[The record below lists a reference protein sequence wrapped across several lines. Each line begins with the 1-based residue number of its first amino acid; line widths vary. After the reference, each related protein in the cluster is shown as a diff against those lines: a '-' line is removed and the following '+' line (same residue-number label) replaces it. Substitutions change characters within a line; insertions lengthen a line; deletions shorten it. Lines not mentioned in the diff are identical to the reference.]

1 LEDNILAT
9 RLRINGGKK
18 LKGSIKVSGAKN
30 AVVAII
36 PATILAGDI
45 CTLENVP
52 QLLDVLNFQK
62 ILKSLGA
69 SAEFIEENTLRV
81 DPKKINTW
89 DSRDPITGEFRASY
103 YVLGALLARYGKAK
117 ALLPG
122 GCNIGVRPI
131 DQHIKGF
138 EALGAT
144 VEVNHGVITV
154 EAENGLVGNTV
165 YLDIVSV
172 GATINIMLAA
182 AGALGTT
189 IIENAAREPEIV
201 DVANFLTGIGARV
214 RGAGTGTIRV
224 TGTPSRTGV
233 THPIIPDRIEAGTW
247 LAMAAATNS
256 DIKVENIIPVHLE
269 AVVAKLK
276 EMGATVEE
284 GEDYISIN
292 SNGDLRAVDLKT
304 FPYPGLATD
313 MQSQMLIPLIKA
325 DGVST
330 VIENIYNN
338 RFRVVKELN
347 KMGVNIKVDNN
358 IAIIDGPQKLSPAT
372 VRATD
377 LRCSAALVIA
387 GLCADGETIMEHVY
401 HLDRGYEK
409 VVEKLSGVGADIT
422 REIIEE

>member
-1 LEDNILAT
+1 LAS
-9 RLRINGGKK
+9 RLRIKGGKK
-18 LKGSIKVSGAKN
+18 LSGKINVGGAKN

-36 PATILAGDI
+36 PAAILAGDI

-62 ILKSLGA
+62 ILQSLGA
-69 SAEFIEENTLRV
+69 EAEFIEENTLRIN
-81 DPKKINTW
+81 PNTINTY
-89 DSRDPITGEFRASY
+89 DATAPIMSEFRASY
-103 YVLGALLARYGKAK
+103 YVLGSLLARFNKAK

-122 GCNIGVRPI
+122 GCNIGLRPI

-144 VEVNHGVITV
+144 VDINHGVISV
-154 EAENGLVGNTV
+154 EAKNGLKGNTI

-182 AGALGTT
+182 AGAEGVTV
-189 IIENAAREPEIV
+189 IENAAREPEIV

-224 TGTPSRTGV
+224 TGTPHRIGV
-233 THPIIPDRIEAGTW
+233 THPVIPDRIEAGTW
-247 LAMAAATNS
+247 LALAAANNS
-256 DIKVENIIPVHLE
+256 DITVENVIPVHLD
-269 AVVAKLK
+269 AVIAKLK
-276 EMGATVEE
+276 EMGAHVEE
-284 GEDYISIN
+284 GEDYVRIV
-292 SNGDLRAVDLKT
+292 SNGNLKAVDLKT

-313 MQSQMLIPLIKA
+313 MQSQMMIPLIRA
-325 DGVST
+325 EGVST
-330 VIENIYNN
+330 IIENIYNN
-338 RFRVVKELN
+338 RFKVVNELS
-347 KMGVNIKVDNN
+347 KMGIKVKVDNN
-358 IAIIDGPQKLSPAT
+358 IAVVEGPQKLSGAI

-387 GLCADGETIMEHVY
+387 GLCAEGETIMEHVY

-409 VVEKLSGVGADIT
+409 AVEKLQAVGADII
-422 REIIEE
+422 REEVQI

>member
-1 LEDNILAT
+1 LEDIILAT
-9 RLRINGGKK
+9 RLRIKGGKK
-18 LKGSIKVSGAKN
+18 LEGNIRVSGAKN

-36 PATILAGDI
+36 PATILAGDT

-62 ILKSLGA
+62 ILQSLGA
-69 SAEFIEENTLRV
+69 KAEFIEENTLRV
-81 DPKKINTW
+81 DPKTINTW
-89 DSRDPITGEFRASY
+89 DSRDPIMGEFRASY
-103 YVLGALLARYGKAK
+103 YVLGALLARFGKAQ

-144 VEVNHGVITV
+144 VEINHGVITV

-182 AGALGTT
+182 AGASGTT

-201 DVANFLTGIGARV
+201 DVANFLSGIGARV

-224 TGTPSRTGV
+224 TGTANRSGL
-233 THPIIPDRIEAGTW
+233 THPVIPDRIEAGTW
-247 LAMAAATNS
+247 LALATATNS
-256 DIKVENIIPVHLE
+256 DITVENVIPVHLE
-269 AVVAKLK
+269 AVIAKLK

-284 GEDYISIN
+284 GEDYIRIV
-292 SNGDLRAVDLKT
+292 SNGELKAVDLKT

-325 DGVST
+325 EGVST

-338 RFRVVKELN
+338 RFRVVNELS
-347 KMGVNIKVDNN
+347 KMGVKIKVDNN
-358 IAIIDGPQKLSPAT
+358 IAVVEGPQELTAAT

-387 GLCADGETIMEHVY
+387 GLCAKGETVMEHVY

-409 VVEKLSGVGADIT
+409 AVEKLRGVGADIT
-422 REIIEE
+422 REEI